1 MVSFA
6 DKPILPFSTADEW
19 DEYLRGEP
27 DRGGVRL
34 KLRKK
39 AATDPGITYAE
50 ALDVALCHGW
60 IDGQAGAF
68 DEQFKLQAFTPRRR
82 ASPWSKVNRD
92 HVARL
97 LVEGRMLPAGLAE
110 VERARADGRW
120 DAAYRQR
127 DAEVPADF
135 QVALDGDAVAQTFFA
150 TVGGQKRFAF
160 LFRLSQLKR
169 PETRERRIAEYVALL
184 REGRTLT

>member
-6 DKPILPFSTADEW
+6 DKPILPFATAEQW

-27 DRGGVRL
+27 DPGGVRL

-50 ALDVALCHGW
+50 ALDIALCHGW

-97 LVEGRMLPAGLAE
+97 LAEGRMLPAGLAE

-120 DAAYRQR
+120 YAAYRQR

-135 QVALDGDAVAQTFFA
+135 QVALNGDPVAQAFFA
-150 TVGGQKRFAF
+150 TVSGQKGFAF

-184 REGRTLT
+184 QEGRTLT